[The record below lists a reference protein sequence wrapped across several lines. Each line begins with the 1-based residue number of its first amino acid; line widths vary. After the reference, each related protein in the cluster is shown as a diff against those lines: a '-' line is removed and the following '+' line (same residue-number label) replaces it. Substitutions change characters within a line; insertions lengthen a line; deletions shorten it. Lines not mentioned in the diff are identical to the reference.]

1 MLWRTR
7 WVAVVRRPSRPAR
20 WVAWETVNRPVIG
33 ICTALTQA
41 KWGVWDDQAA
51 LLSFNYIAA
60 VQAAGGMAVMIPPDP
75 QLDRDPDQILGLLD
89 GLILA
94 GGSDIDPTSYGAE
107 PHPETQ
113 DPVPERDSFEIAL
126 AKRAWERDLP
136 VLGICRGMQLIN
148 VALGGTLVQ
157 HLPDEFGHEDH
168 RRIPGSFDG
177 SDHDVCLEAG
187 SLAARAAG
195 EEVHVTKSHH
205 HQGIELVGEGL
216 QITGH
221 ATIDD
226 LPEAI
231 EAPDRRFVLGVQ
243 WHPEADESSR
253 VVAAFVDEARAYR
266 AARNSR

>member
-1 MLWRTR
+1 
-7 WVAVVRRPSRPAR
+7 
-20 WVAWETVNRPVIG
+20 VNRPVIG

-41 KWGVWDDQAA
+41 RWGVWDQQAA
-51 LLSFNYIAA
+51 LLSFSYI
-60 VQAAGGMAVMIPPDP
+60 QAIQNAGGMAVMIPPDGE
-75 QLDRDPDQILGLLD
+75 LESDPDEILDMLD

-94 GGSDIDPTSYGAE
+94 GGSDIDPASYGAE

-113 DPVPERDSFEIAL
+113 VPVPERDTFEIAI
-126 AKRAWERDLP
+126 ARRAWERDLP

-177 SDHDVCLEAG
+177 SDHDVRLQAG
-187 SLAARAAG
+187 SLAERAAG

-205 HQGIELVGEGL
+205 HQGVERLGEGL
-216 QITGH
+216 EVSGH
-221 ATIDD
+221 ATLDD
-226 LPEAI
+226 LREAI

-243 WHPEADESSR
+243 WHPEADDSST
-253 VVAAFVDEARAYR
+253 VLGAFVKEARAYSAVRDSR
-266 AARNSR
+266 ARGA